1 MVVIMNRSKSAG
13 SAVELRSKHK
23 TSVINIKS
31 LRKLIF
37 IFQVLAL
44 ITVLFLHTEVSY
56 THRVIFAV
64 VLVGGV
70 YAANFFNPRIT
81 NGDNY
86 ILLIALLLFSIGSIM
101 IYRLEPTLAVKQ
113 VIWLGAGLAGFFA
126 TYFILKFFKGWEN
139 RGLLYFI
146 VILGLFLITLVFGSV
161 RGGAQNWIVIGGEN
175 GFMIQPT
182 EFIKIV
188 LVFLVAY
195 NYANYTK
202 VSEITIKNYKVGNY
216 LLMVAVYIFIGM
228 LFLQAELGTALIFY
242 ALLFINQFIYEE
254 NKKQIV
260 INLVLAIVGA
270 VVAYIL
276 FDHIKVR
283 VNTWLDPWKDIDNTG
298 YQITQ
303 SLFAIGSGGFFGA
316 GIGMGKPDLI
326 PRAYT
331 DFIFSAICE
340 EMGIFAGIGVIMLF
354 LILVYRGFKIALS
367 QENKFYSIVA
377 LGISVNFAIQ
387 AFIIFGGVMKL
398 IPLTGITVPFVT
410 YGGSS
415 ILASFIALGVLQYT
429 SETISSPE
437 VPDAKRE

>member
-1 MVVIMNRSKSAG
+1 MVVIMSRIKSPG
-13 SAVELRSKHK
+13 SAIELRSKNK
-23 TSVINIKS
+23 TNVINIKS

-44 ITVLFLHTEVSY
+44 ITVLFLHPEVSY
-56 THRVIFAV
+56 TNRIIFAV

-126 TYFILKFFKGWEN
+126 TYFILKFLKGWEK

-146 VILGLFLITLVFGSV
+146 VILGLFVITLVFGSV

-195 NYANYTK
+195 NYANYNK
-202 VSEITIKNYKVGNY
+202 VSEITIKNYKVGSY
-216 LLMVAVYIFIGM
+216 LLMAAVYIFIGM

-254 NKKQIV
+254 NKKQII

-377 LGISVNFAIQ
+377 LGISINFAIQ

-429 SETISSPE
+429 SENIVSLE